1 MIKVCGMRE
10 PENIRSVAQLGV
22 DLIGLIFWPKS
33 KRYVRNIPVRAGIVP
48 DQPSIS
54 MSSACEVKSVTSVAE
69 AKSSDIPSAGEAKRQ
84 NNRKPAIVGVFVNEM
99 PQTVITHAYNYCLD
113 YLQLHGSESATYI
126 DNLRRTLVPD
136 ILPNVKFIKAIS
148 VREASDIAQWRQ
160 YQGHAD
166 MLLFDTKCK
175 SVGGSGEHFDW
186 SVLESYDGDIPFLLS
201 GGIGP
206 DDAEALLRFRHP
218 QCVGYDL
225 NSRFEEAPGVKD
237 IEKLRQFLSAIR
249 QR

>member
-10 PENIRSVAQLGV
+10 PENIRAVAQLGV

-33 KRYVRNIPVRAGIVP
+33 PRYVRNIPIRAGIVP
-48 DQPSIS
+48 DKPSLS
-54 MSSACEVKSVTSVAE
+54 MSSVGE
-69 AKSSDIPSAGEAKRQ
+69 AKSNDVPLDGKTEKQ
-84 NNRKPAIVGVFVNEM
+84 ETKKPAIVGVFVNEM
-99 PQTVITHAYNYCLD
+99 PQTVITHAYNYHLD
-113 YLQLHGSESATYI
+113 YLQLHGKESATYI

-136 ILPNVKFIKAIS
+136 ILPNVKIIKAIS
-148 VREASDIAQWRQ
+148 IREASDVEQWRE

-166 MLLFDTKCK
+166 IILFDTKCK
-175 SVGGSGEHFDW
+175 SMGGSGEHFDW

-206 DDAEALLRFRHP
+206 DDAEALLLFRHP
-218 QCVGYDL
+218 QCIGYDL
-225 NSRFEEAPGVKD
+225 NSRFETSPGVKD
-237 IEKLRQFLSAIR
+237 VERISQFLSAIR